1 MNYRINPRTI
11 HPPAAKYAHGVLSRG
26 FDQILHSSGVVPVD
40 VEGNTPENIGEQA
53 MLVWKNIGEIL
64 KEAHMGITDIVS
76 VTTYVVLDQ
85 DLQAVMKVRDEQLD
99 QHRAASTL
107 VTVPELAQDQWK
119 MEISI
124 IAVK

>member
-1 MNYRINPRTI
+1 RINPRTI

-40 VEGNTPENIGEQA
+40 VEGNTPENIGDQA
-53 MLVWKNIGEIL
+53 TLVWKNIEEIL

-76 VTTYVVLDQ
+76 VTTYVVLGQ
-85 DLQAVMKVRDEQLD
+85 DLQEIMKVRDDHLKR
-99 QHRAASTL
+99 HRAASTL
-107 VTVPELAQDQWK
+107 VTVPELAQEQWK

>member
-26 FDQILHSSGVVPVD
+26 FDQILHSSGIVPVD
-40 VEGNTPENIGEQA
+40 IDGNTPEKIDDQA
-53 MLVWKNIGEIL
+53 TLVWKNIVEIL
-64 KEAHMGITDIVS
+64 KEAHMEVTDIVS

-85 DLQAVMKVRDEQLD
+85 DLQAVMEARDDHLK

>member
-26 FDQILHSSGVVPVD
+26 FDQILHSSGVVP
-40 VEGNTPENIGEQA
+40 

-85 DLQAVMKVRDEQLD
+85 DLQAIMKVRDEHLD

>member
-40 VEGNTPENIGEQA
+40 VEGNTPENISEQA
-53 MLVWKNIGEIL
+53 MLVWKNIREIL

-85 DLQAVMKVRDEQLD
+85 DLQAIMKVRDEHLD
-99 QHRAASTL
+99 QHSAASTL
-107 VTVPELAQDQWK
+107 VTVPELAQDQRK